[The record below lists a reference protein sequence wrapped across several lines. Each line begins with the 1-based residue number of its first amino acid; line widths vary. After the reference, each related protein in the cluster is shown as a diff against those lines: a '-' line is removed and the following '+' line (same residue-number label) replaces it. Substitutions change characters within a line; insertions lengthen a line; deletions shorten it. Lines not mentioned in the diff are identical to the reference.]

1 MRATSNTFSN
11 IMILVTCAVIR
22 NEENEI
28 LVVQRGEATDHPF
41 KWEFPGGKLAPD
53 ETEEECIIRE
63 VEEELSMEIVICG
76 KMANVD
82 YDYGH
87 KQISLIPFICDTLDE
102 MPFLTEHIDYK
113 WVEEKDLL
121 TPDFSEADVFVAK
134 YYLERIKT
142 DKLKDFQIIEQPG
155 DKLTDT
161 AALQTIVNNMMGMKE
176 AEWVAASAIDNPAIF
191 LKLFEYSL
199 STDKKLAFRA
209 SWTLTKVCDRFPEI
223 IYPYLEQIVEN
234 LSKIDNES
242 SLRSF
247 LRIISLSELEK
258 ISSRHQGLL
267 ADFCFSALNSGFSA
281 IAVKAYSMEI
291 LYKLS
296 QVYTELA
303 NELSTSIGILME
315 DGSAGITSR
324 GRIIL
329 RKLAEKAI
337 KPKSS
342 PL

>member
-1 MRATSNTFSN
+1 
-11 IMILVTCAVIR
+11 MIIVTCAVIR
-22 NEENEI
+22 NEENKI

-63 VEEELSMEIVICG
+63 VEEELSIEIIICG

-102 MPFLTEHIDYK
+102 MPFLSEHIDYK
-113 WVEEKDLL
+113 WVEEKDLM

-134 YYLERIKT
+134 HYLERIKT
-142 DKLKDFQIIEQPG
+142 DKLNDSQIIEQPG
-155 DKLTDT
+155 DKLTDN
-161 AALQTIVNNMMGMKE
+161 ADFQTIVNNILGMKE

-191 LKLFEYSL
+191 MKLFEYSL
-199 STDKKLAFRA
+199 SSDKKLAFRA

-296 QVYTELA
+296 LVYPELS
-303 NELSTSIGILME
+303 NELSTSIIILME
-315 DGSAGITSR
+315 DGSAGITAR
-324 GRIIL
+324 GRMVL
-329 RKLAEKAI
+329 KKLAEISI